1 MGFAGMLY
9 SLRIP
14 YNSREGRNL
23 ASKLMGFIQK
33 SAEEKSEDLA
43 NTKGIFGNFD
53 DSVFSIKQNKELKK
67 NVLRRN
73 AALTCVA
80 PTGSISMI
88 FDSSGGIEP
97 FFALAYHYKNVLGG
111 NVKLTY
117 FNKYLK
123 AELIKKGLYTPS
135 IIKEICETG
144 SIQHIEEI
152 PDEIKKV
159 FVTAMDISSEDHI
172 GMQAAFQQHCD
183 NSISK
188 TINFKFSA
196 TMEDVEKGYID
207 AWSKGCNGCTVYR
220 NGSRSKQVLNVGKE
234 KKKKN
239 ESEKVEKKKKRKV
252 IKKKIEINN
261 LKITKYVT
269 DKSPKRSNSLSSSS
283 SSSSSESISN
293 SDEFLVDVFSNNKTE
308 RGACPDCKLNSLVFS
323 EGCNS
328 CAVCGYSAC
337 SRK

>member
-1 MGFAGMLY
+1 M
-9 SLRIP
+9 
-14 YNSREGRNL
+14 
-23 ASKLMGFIQK
+23 Q
-33 SAEEKSEDLA
+33 
-43 NTKGIFGNFD
+43 
-53 DSVFSIKQNKELKK
+53 QNKELKENK
-67 NVLRRN
+67 PRRN

-111 NVKLTY
+111 KVKLTY

-123 AELIKKGLYTPS
+123 EELVQKGFYTPT
-135 IIKEICETG
+135 IIEEICEKG
-144 SIQHIEEI
+144 SIQHIKEI
-152 PDEIKKV
+152 PDEIKRV
-159 FVTAMDISSEDHI
+159 YVTAMDISSEDHI
-172 GMQAAFQQHCD
+172 GMQAAFQKHCD

-196 TMEDVEKGYID
+196 TMEDVERGYID
-207 AWSKGCNGCTVYR
+207 AWGKGCNGCTVYR
-220 NGSRSKQVLNVGKE
+220 NGSRTMQVLNVGKE
-234 KKKKN
+234 
-239 ESEKVEKKKKRKV
+239 EKKKKGEKKKQKV

-261 LKITKYVT
+261 LKITKYMT
-269 DKSPKRSNSLSSSS
+269 NKSPKKTESIGSSSN
-283 SSSSSESISN
+283 ESMSA
-293 SDEFLVDVFSNNKTE
+293 SDELLLDVFNGNLE
-308 RGACPDCKLNSLVFS
+308 RDQCPDCKLNSLSFS